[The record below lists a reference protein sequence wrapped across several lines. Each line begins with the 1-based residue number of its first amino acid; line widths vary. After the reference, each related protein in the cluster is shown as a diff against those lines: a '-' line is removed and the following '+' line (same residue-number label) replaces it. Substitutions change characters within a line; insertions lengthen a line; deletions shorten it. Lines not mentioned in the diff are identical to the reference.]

1 MMAGLLRDKVTVTYT
16 QKTPDGMGG
25 FTTTQAAA
33 GQVWCSIIAP
43 SGRSEVVAQQLTSTI
58 AIEIRTR
65 PSAIFQQGRTVVHG
79 GSRYLV
85 EAILPTGR
93 PDEVRVLC
101 STERRK

>member
-1 MMAGLLRDKVTVTYT
+1 MMAGLLRDKVTVTYA

-25 FTTTQAAA
+25 FTTTQATA
-33 GQVWCSIIAP
+33 GQVWCSVVAP

-58 AIEIRTR
+58 TIEIRTR
-65 PSAIFQQGRTVVHG
+65 PSAIFQQGRTVAHG
-79 GSRYLV
+79 NSRYLI

>member
-1 MMAGLLRDKVTVTYT
+1 MMAGLLRDKVTVTYA
-16 QKTPDGMGG
+16 QKTGDGMGG
-25 FTTTQAAA
+25 FTTAHVVA
-33 GQVWCSIIAP
+33 GHAWCSVIAP

-79 GSRYLV
+79 NSRYLI
-85 EAILPTGR
+85 EAVLPTGR